1 MHRCSHRPL
10 PRAARARTSLLDLLD
25 SRLLSCEARR
35 DLVFARAREPLN
47 ERNRQRGA
55 PNRHFET
62 PQAGSRTRRG
72 ARLHRCRSQT
82 PPRTCKGC
90 SGFSTIAK
98 LEKLAR
104 DLSSAAVVFLKLV
117 PGRNRLCHATEDQR
131 PTENHGEA
139 QYEHEKCGSG
149 KDQQVER

>member
-1 MHRCSHRPL
+1 MDGRGWPPRPPHRRDHSVAAVTPL
-10 PRAARARTSLLDLLD
+10 PRK
-25 SRLLSCEARR
+25 
-35 DLVFARAREPLN
+35 
-47 ERNRQRGA
+47 GKY
-55 PNRHFET
+55 H
-62 PQAGSRTRRG
+62 
-72 ARLHRCRSQT
+72 
-82 PPRTCKGC
+82 GC